1 MRVKLQDWGPGIDRL
16 AGRIR
21 EMIHEMRGPNYFC
34 SHARPSWAP
43 RINLYET
50 ATHIIICIDLA
61 GVDPDDIDLRLTRGV
76 LQIEGNRGRPIIPD
90 ELADSLSL
98 DEVSVHTM
106 EIDSGKFCR
115 GIQLPSEI
123 ISEETI
129 ASYRQGLLWI
139 VAVKT
144 REGGQERA

>member
-1 MRVKLQDWGPGIDRL
+1 MRLKLQDWGPGIDRI

-43 RINLYET
+43 RMNMYET
-50 ATHIIICIDLA
+50 DAHLIICLDLA
-61 GVDPDDIDLRLTRGV
+61 GMDPDDIELRLSGGT
-76 LQIEGNRGRPIIPD
+76 LQIEGIRSRPIFPD
-90 ELADSLSL
+90 ELADTLPV
-98 DEVSVHTM
+98 DQVSVHTM

-115 GIQLPSEI
+115 GVQLPAEI
-123 ISEETI
+123 ITEETI

-139 VAVKT
+139 VALKNQT
-144 REGGQERA
+144 AGRE